1 MAIKRRGFLASVGAG
16 ASVAALGPFFHVR
29 PARADKGELVVV
41 SWGGD
46 YDDALRE
53 LVGEPFAKATGIKVK
68 IDTPPETA
76 KVKAMV
82 EAKNV
87 TWDILLTDIP
97 AILTLAKDKLL
108 EPMDYAALDKKIV
121 DAIPAELRHP

>member
-1 MAIKRRGFLASVGAG
+1 MTMRRRGFLAGVGA
-16 ASVAALGPFFHVR
+16 VAAGPFFHVR
-29 PARADKGELVVV
+29 PAQADAGQLVVV

-53 LVGEPFAKATGIKVK
+53 LVGQPFEKATGIKVK
-68 IDTPPETA
+68 FDTPPENA

-87 TWDILLTDIP
+87 AWDVLLTDIP
-97 AILTLAKDKLL
+97 AVLSLAKDNLL
-108 EPMDYAALDKKIV
+108 EPMDYGALDKKVV
-121 DAIPAELRHP
+121 DA

>member
-1 MAIKRRGFLASVGAG
+1 MRRREFLYAT
-16 ASVAALGPFFHVR
+16 AATAATGPFFRIR
-29 PARADKGELVVV
+29 PAKADKGELVVV

-53 LVGEPFAKATGIKVK
+53 LVGAPFEKATGIKVK
-68 IDTPPETA
+68 FDTPPENA

-87 TWDILLTDIP
+87 AWDVLLTDIP
-97 AILTLAKDKLL
+97 AVLSLAKDKLL
-108 EPMDYAALDKKIV
+108 EPLDYAALDKKVV
-121 DAIPAELRHP
+121 DAIPKELQHPYAVGQ